1 MNVVWLYAEKSKDDS
16 STKRLAANKQASAK
30 TQLAVGGRS
39 SSSAVASAS
48 QSPPLGY
55 LLAAISLLLVSMTKT
70 R

>member
-1 MNVVWLYAEKSKDDS
+1 
-16 STKRLAANKQASAK
+16 LAANKQASAK

-39 SSSAVASAS
+39 SSSAVAAS

>member
-39 SSSAVASAS
+39 SSSAVAAS